1 MMVCPEAEPQKAV
14 AAGGVIAIPGTI
26 CNNFA
31 RLWPDTA
38 RQLSITILGVLHY
51 HGAVGDVD
59 DEVGQD
65 VGQQL
70 LVDQLVD
77 RPLPFVEN
85 FHENTETAGIGHIT
99 SIGYSHCCWFGSDIQ
114 FVEMT
119 KLESCVNTNALNFV
133 TTFFLSIVFCS
144 SIVLFTPYSIIGF
157 QLLIDRSFQFFC
169 SLFSE
174 MQSNNLSSEL
184 WLKSTVHESPIYL
197 TL

>member
-51 HGAVGDVD
+51 HCAVGDVD

-70 LVDQLVD
+70 LVDQLVHWA
-77 RPLPFVEN
+77 LPFVEN
-85 FHENTETAGIGHIT
+85 LDKNTKTARVGHIT
-99 SIGYSHCCWFGSDIQ
+99 SVGDCHC
-114 FVEMT
+114 
-119 KLESCVNTNALNFV
+119 
-133 TTFFLSIVFCS
+133 LS
-144 SIVLFTPYSIIGF
+144 L
-157 QLLIDRSFQFFC
+157 
-169 SLFSE
+169 
-174 MQSNNLSSEL
+174 
-184 WLKSTVHESPIYL
+184 
-197 TL
+197 